1 MGKRTKFDWRTYVQ
15 ELPDYPLLSQKW
27 EKDFVHITCDSI
39 LEGEIG
45 RVLEVGCSNGR
56 WLRWFNREF
65 GFKVWGL
72 DKEELALEVQDGV
85 IKFTIGN
92 ALHIPYKD
100 GVFDAVFS
108 LGLVEHFSKNDKYK
122 ILEEQQRVLRE
133 GGYLICQVPLL
144 SFFSLDY
151 VYVKFFYDLRRG
163 TKHFRTTKGELTD
176 YFRKLGLR
184 ILFSGFTGCL
194 LEGNIFDQL
203 CTANMF
209 KRLFA
214 SEILIIGKKS
224 QGLLNP

>member
-1 MGKRTKFDWRTYVQ
+1 MGNRKKFDWRIYVKQ
-15 ELPDYPLLSQKW
+15 LPDYPLLSQKW
-27 EKDFVHITCDSI
+27 ERDFVHIICDNI
-39 LEGEIG
+39 EEGGIS

-65 GFKVWGL
+65 GCKVWGL

-100 GVFDAVFS
+100 GVFDTVFS
-108 LGLVEHFSKNDKYK
+108 LGLVEHFSEKDKYQ
-122 ILEEQQRVLRE
+122 ILKEQQRVLRE

-163 TKHFRTTKGELTD
+163 TKHFKTTKRELKD

-184 ILFSGFTGCL
+184 IIFSGFSGSL
-194 LEGNIFDQL
+194 LEMNIVKKLSKLNFF
-203 CTANMF
+203 N
-209 KRLFA
+209 RLFA
-214 SEILIIGKKS
+214 SEILIIGKKI
-224 QGLLNP
+224 GRY